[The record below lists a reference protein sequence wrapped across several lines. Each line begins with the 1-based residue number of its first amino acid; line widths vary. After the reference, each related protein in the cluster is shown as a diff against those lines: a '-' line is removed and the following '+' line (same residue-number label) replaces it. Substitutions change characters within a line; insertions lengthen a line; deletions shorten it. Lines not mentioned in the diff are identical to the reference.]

1 MFNNY
6 YQKIWKSAYEQ
17 NDQNILSLL
26 EYNPLASVLDVG
38 CGDGK
43 KTIKFKKKIGS
54 KNIVGVDGVKKRLIA
69 AKKHG
74 VDKVFCV
81 ELESKW
87 PIENN
92 SFDVIIS
99 NQVIEHLADTDH
111 FIKEVK
117 RILKPNGYVVV
128 STENLASWHN
138 IFALVLGF
146 QDFSHHTIMK
156 CHIGNPFSPH
166 FNEKT
171 LTWSKKDNSGVDDT
185 AYPHLK
191 VPTYYSLIKAFEA
204 YDFKFVRGESSGYYP
219 LFGFLSKFISRI
231 DPFHSHFITTKFKK
245 RIL

>member
-6 YQKIWKSAYEQ
+6 FQKIWSEAYKQ

-26 EYNPLASVLDVG
+26 EQNTLAKVLDIG

-43 KTIKFKKKIGS
+43 KTIKFKSKIGS
-54 KNIVGVDGVKKRLIA
+54 NNITGVDGVKKRLIA
-69 AKKHG
+69 AKKCG
-74 VDKVFCV
+74 VDKVFCF
-81 ELESKW
+81 ELENKW
-87 PIENN
+87 PLKND

-99 NQVIEHLADTDH
+99 NQVIEHIANTDH
-111 FIKEVK
+111 FIKEIK
-117 RILKPNGYVVV
+117 RILKPKGYAVV

-156 CHIGNPFSPH
+156 RHIGNPFSPH

-191 VPTYYSLIKAFEA
+191 VPTYYSLIKSFEA
-204 YDFKFVRGESSGYYP
+204 YGFKLFKGTSSGYYP
-219 LFGFLSKFISRI
+219 LSGFFSKFISKI
-231 DPFHSHFITTKFKK
+231 DPFHSHFITVKLKK
-245 RIL
+245 K